1 MQDHEVI
8 ERVKQGEK
16 DLFEILV
23 RRYEGKLFALA
34 WRMLHNRADAEDAVQ
49 EAFVK
54 AYRSLKRF
62 RGEARFSTWLYRIAV
77 NHILN
82 MLRKASRLR
91 RRDLDLERIPSTL
104 TPSYAA
110 RQKELEVAV
119 ARAIDQLPLRQRAI
133 FHMRYEEERP
143 HAEIA
148 EILGISEGAVKASY
162 HHAVTKLRKS
172 LKDFVTESSS
182 S

>member
-1 MQDHEVI
+1 MEDHDII
-8 ERVKQGEK
+8 ERIKRGET

-23 RRYEGKLFALA
+23 QRYEAKLFALA

-62 RGEARFSTWLYRIAV
+62 RGEARFSTWLYRIAM

-82 MLRKASRLR
+82 MLRRGSRMR
-91 RRDLDLERIPSTL
+91 RADLDLDKMESL
-104 TPSYAA
+104 FTPAEAS
-110 RQKELEVAV
+110 RQKQLQVAV
-119 ARAIDQLPLRQRAI
+119 ARATDELPPRQRAI

-162 HHAVTKLRKS
+162 HHAVNKLRQS
-172 LKDFVTESSS
+172 LKDFLDQGSRR
-182 S
+182 

>member
-1 MQDHEVI
+1 MEDYEII
-8 ERVKQGEK
+8 ERVKAGEARIY
-16 DLFEILV
+16 EVLV
-23 RRYEGKLFALA
+23 RRYQGKLYALA
-34 WRMLHNRADAEDAVQ
+34 WRMLHNRADVEDAVQ

-82 MLRKASRLR
+82 KLRKQKKMR
-91 RRDLDLERIPSTL
+91 RVDLDLDRMESRD
-104 TPSYAA
+104 TPTRSS
-110 RQKELEVAV
+110 RNSELKTAV
-119 ARAIDQLPLRQRAI
+119 ARAIDSLPPRQRAI

-148 EILGISEGAVKASY
+148 EILGISEGGVKASY
-162 HHAVTKLRKS
+162 HHTVLKLRAE
-172 LKDFVTESSS
+172 LAGYVGGRV
-182 S
+182 

>member
-8 ERVKQGEK
+8 ERVKKGK
-16 DLFEILV
+16 ADLFEILV

-34 WRMLHNRADAEDAVQ
+34 WRMLHNRADADDAVQ

-62 RGEARFSTWLYRIAV
+62 RGEARFSTWLYRIAL

-82 MLRKASRLR
+82 RLR
-91 RRDLDLERIPSTL
+91 RGSRMREADLDLERMPSIL
-104 TPSYAA
+104 TPSYAT

-119 ARAIDQLPLRQRAI
+119 ARATDQLPPRQRAI
-133 FHMRYEEERP
+133 FHMRYEEEHS

-172 LKDFVTESSS
+172 LKGFVPQGDKK
-182 S
+182 

>member
-8 ERVKQGEK
+8 ERVKNGDA

-23 RRYEGKLFALA
+23 RRYEARLYALA

-62 RGEARFSTWLYRIAV
+62 RGDARFSTWLYRIAL

-82 MLRKASRLR
+82 KLRKGSRLR
-91 RRDLDLERIPSTL
+91 RADLDLDRMESHLSPTQAL
-104 TPSYAA
+104 
-110 RQKELEVAV
+110 RQRKLQVAV
-119 ARAIDQLPLRQRAI
+119 ASAIDELPPRQRAI
-133 FHMRYEEERP
+133 FHMRYEEECS

-148 EILGISEGAVKASY
+148 EILGISEGASKASY
-162 HHAVTKLRKS
+162 HHAVIKLRES
-172 LKDFVTESSS
+172 LEGFVTGSGS
-182 S
+182 

>member
-8 ERVKQGEK
+8 ERVKRGQSE
-16 DLFEILV
+16 DFEILV
-23 RRYEGKLFALA
+23 RRHETRLFALA

-49 EAFVK
+49 ETFVK

-62 RGEARFSTWLYRIAV
+62 RGEARFSTWLYRIAL

-91 RRDLDLERIPSTL
+91 GADLDLERMESPRRPTTAS
-104 TPSYAA
+104 
-110 RQKELEVAV
+110 REKELQVAV
-119 ARAIDQLPLRQRAI
+119 ASAVDELPPRQRAI
-133 FHMRYEEERP
+133 FHMRYEEERS

-148 EILGISEGAVKASY
+148 EILGISEGASKASY

-172 LKDFVTESSS
+172 LKEFVPQGDKK
-182 S
+182 

>member
-8 ERVKQGEK
+8 ERVKKGK
-16 DLFEILV
+16 ADLFEILV

-54 AYRSLKRF
+54 AYRALKRF
-62 RGEARFSTWLYRIAV
+62 RGEAKFSTWLYRIAV

-82 MLRKASRLR
+82 RLRKASRLR
-91 RRDLDLERIPSTL
+91 RRDLDLERIPSIL
-104 TPSYAA
+104 TPSDAA

-119 ARAIDQLPLRQRAI
+119 ARATDQLPPRQRAI
-133 FHMRYEEERP
+133 FHMRYEEERS

-148 EILGISEGAVKASY
+148 EILGISEGASKASY

-172 LKDFVTESSS
+172 LKGFVPQGDRK
-182 S
+182 

>member
-8 ERVKQGEK
+8 ERVKKGDA

-23 RRYEGKLFALA
+23 RRYEARLYALA

-49 EAFVK
+49 ESFVK

-62 RGEARFSTWLYRIAV
+62 RGEARFSTWLYRITL

-82 MLRKASRLR
+82 KLRKGSRLHR
-91 RRDLDLERIPSTL
+91 ADLDLDRMESHLSPTQAS
-104 TPSYAA
+104 
-110 RQKELEVAV
+110 RQRELQVAV
-119 ARAIDQLPLRQRAI
+119 AGAVDELPPRQRAI
-133 FHMRYEEERP
+133 FHMRYEEERT

-148 EILGISEGAVKASY
+148 EILGISEGASKASY
-162 HHAVTKLRKS
+162 HHAVKKLRED
-172 LKDFVTESSS
+172 LEGFVTGSGS
-182 S
+182 

>member
-8 ERVKQGEK
+8 ERVKKGEK
-16 DLFEILV
+16 DLFEVLV
-23 RRYEGKLFALA
+23 RRYEARLYALA

-49 EAFVK
+49 ESFVK

-62 RGEARFSTWLYRIAV
+62 RGEARFSTWLYRIAL

-82 MLRKASRLR
+82 KLRKGSRLR
-91 RRDLDLERIPSTL
+91 RADLDLDRMESRLSPTQAS
-104 TPSYAA
+104 
-110 RQKELEVAV
+110 RQGELQVAV
-119 ARAIDQLPLRQRAI
+119 ARAVDELPPRQRAI

-148 EILGISEGAVKASY
+148 EILGISEGAVKANY
-162 HHAVTKLRKS
+162 HHAVLKLRES
-172 LKDFVTESSS
+172 LSDFVNHRGRK
-182 S
+182 

>member
-49 EAFVK
+49 ETFMKAF
-54 AYRSLKRF
+54 RSIRRF
-62 RGEARFSTWLYRIAV
+62 RGDAKFFTWLYRIAL

-82 MLRKASRLR
+82 KLRKGSRLHR
-91 RRDLDLERIPSTL
+91 ADLDLDRMESHLSPTQAL
-104 TPSYAA
+104 
-110 RQKELEVAV
+110 RQRKLEVAV
-119 ARAIDQLPLRQRAI
+119 ASAIDELPPRQRAI
-133 FHMRYEEERP
+133 FHMHYVEECP

-148 EILGISEGAVKASY
+148 EILGISEGTSKASY
-162 HHAVTKLRKS
+162 HHAVKKLRNS
-172 LKDFVTESSS
+172 LKDFVPQGDKK
-182 S
+182 